1 MKDGFSRNFRTGR
14 RFFRN
19 AAALFVF
26 WLALSGEFTPLLLLS
41 GAAAAGLTAALAGS
55 DPQKPAIGIGFLAR
69 FLAYLP
75 WLFWQVALSN
85 LDIAY
90 RVLHPRRPI
99 DPRILRIKN
108 PCRTHLGSV
117 ILATSITLTPGTVT
131 IDADEEELMVHAVTE
146 EAARF
151 LLGGEMQARVLRIE
165 GGADV

>member
-1 MKDGFSRNFRTGR
+1 MKDGFNNNFRAGR
-14 RFFRN
+14 IFFRN

-55 DPQKPAIGIGFLAR
+55 GPEKPALGIGFPAR
-69 FLAYLP
+69 FLSYLP
-75 WLFWQVALSN
+75 WLFRQIALSN

-90 RVLHPRRPI
+90 RVLHPRSPV

-108 PCRTHLGSV
+108 PCRTRLGSV

-131 IDADEEELMVHAVTE
+131 IDADEEEFIVHAVTE
-146 EAARF
+146 EAALA